1 MYRFKK
7 VKHLYDCNLA
17 IKDIDGHSPRFS
29 DMVNGEKIEAE
40 LYIRR
45 MPLSDCSPQDEKAC
59 AEFVHKLYREKVR
72 FF

>member
-1 MYRFKK
+1 M
-7 VKHLYDCNLA
+7 
-17 IKDIDGHSPRFS
+17 KDIDGHSPRFS

-72 FF
+72 FLKEDFNPNKTRPKIEL

>member
-1 MYRFKK
+1 M
-7 VKHLYDCNLA
+7 
-17 IKDIDGHSPRFS
+17 KDIDGHSPRFS

-59 AEFVHKLYREKVR
+59 AEFVHKLYREKVN
-72 FF
+72 F